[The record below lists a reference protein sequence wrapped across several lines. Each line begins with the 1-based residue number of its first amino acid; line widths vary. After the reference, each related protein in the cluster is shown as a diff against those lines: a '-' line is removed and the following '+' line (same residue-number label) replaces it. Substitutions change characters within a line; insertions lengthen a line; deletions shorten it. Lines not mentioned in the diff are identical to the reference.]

1 MPALLS
7 RAPAFWQ
14 LMRFHKPIGT
24 LLLLWPT
31 LTALW
36 FAGAGRPHWQLVAI
50 FTLGVILMRA
60 AGCVINDYAD
70 RHIDGHV
77 ERTRERPLAAGLIRP
92 REALVL
98 FAVLCLLALVLVLLT
113 NRATVLLAI
122 GAVAIAAAYPF
133 MKRHTHLPQV
143 VLGAAWAWSIPMAF
157 TAQTETLPVQI
168 WVFYAGVLLWTV
180 AFDTF
185 YAMVDRVDDVH
196 IGVKS
201 TAILFG
207 RQDLAII
214 ALLQAL
220 ALAGFALTGHY
231 FARGPIYF
239 VALVGIGALFA
250 HQQII
255 ARHRGRAA
263 CMRAFL
269 NNQWVGALLFGG
281 VALDYQFGA

>member
-36 FAGAGRPHWQLVAI
+36 FAGAGRPEWPLVAI

-70 RHIDGHV
+70 RNIDGHV
-77 ERTRERPLAAGLIRP
+77 ERTRERPLAAGLIQP
-92 REALVL
+92 REALAL
-98 FAVLCLLALVLVLLT
+98 FAALCLLAFSLVLLT

-122 GAVAIAAAYPF
+122 GAIAIASAYPF

-157 TAQTETLPVQI
+157 MAQAETLPMQI

-185 YAMVDRVDDVH
+185 YAMVDRADDVR

-207 RQDLAII
+207 RRDLAII

-220 ALAGFALTGHY
+220 ALAAFALTGRYFNRGLVY
-231 FARGPIYF
+231 FA
-239 VALVGIGALFA
+239 ALAGIGALFA
-250 HQQII
+250 YQQVI
-255 ARHRGRAA
+255 ARRRERAP

-281 VALDYQFGA
+281 VALDYQHGA